1 MGKAAGRTQQRVL
14 EQQQLR
20 LQQRAAS
27 LLDEESRQQGRA
39 ATAVPKKA
47 NVRELLKPRPQN
59 NSLLDYFNKPG

>member
-14 EQQQLR
+14 EHQQLR
-20 LQQRAAS
+20 LQQRADR

-47 NVRELLKPRPQN
+47 NVFPLL
-59 NSLLDYFNKPG
+59 NSSFHFIHILYS